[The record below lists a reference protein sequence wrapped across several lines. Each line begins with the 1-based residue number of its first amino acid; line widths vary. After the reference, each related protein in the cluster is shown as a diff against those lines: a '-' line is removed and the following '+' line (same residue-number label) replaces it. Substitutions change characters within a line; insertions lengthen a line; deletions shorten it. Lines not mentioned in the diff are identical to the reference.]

1 MEAPCLT
8 PLALGFRDRV
18 HPPGTSLLDQ
28 TTGWVLVWSPE
39 SRASRVRLRGVAR
52 RPGLHAGLLRNGGG
66 VLPRTS
72 WRGGDL
78 CVPECDSSYTLVKFI
93 PRVYF
98 NSCKFNKGSQRRALS

>member
-8 PLALGFRDRV
+8 SLALGFRDRV

-52 RPGLHAGLLRNGGG
+52 RPGLHAGLLRNGGASFPG
-66 VLPRTS
+66 RHGAGET
-72 WRGGDL
+72 
-78 CVPECDSSYTLVKFI
+78 CVSQSAIPHTLW
-93 PRVYF
+93 
-98 NSCKFNKGSQRRALS
+98 